1 MDDGITNVR
10 GESAHDPDSR
20 YGADPKVKPRP
31 LHHLDSE
38 ENLGILRQLECWWTE
53 ARDLQ
58 AENRREMLLDADFY
72 DGFQYSDEDRFD
84 MLARGQ
90 APLVFNLVKPACDW
104 IIGTERRTRV
114 DTKVHPRGDEDR
126 ESARAKHELLKYV
139 SDANGT
145 PWQRSKAF
153 ADAIKVGFGCMED
166 FVRSDA
172 LEEELAQRHVDWKSI
187 WWDAFSRCDDM
198 SDCRYIHRSQFMD
211 LDYGLALWPER
222 AEQMK
227 AAAVGYLDSDLEI
240 MQDEWDLPAVFTV
253 GTQTD
258 RQQRHFRFT
267 GITGINRTGRQR
279 VQLVTTWFRRPLVT
293 RRIRALVEGYDEYEG
308 RLFDADDA
316 KVAELITRGVLSTTD
331 AVTDRLWYAIWIPG
345 RSGTLLALGQSP
357 YQHNRYPFT
366 FIWCYR
372 RHRDH
377 QPYGIVR
384 QLRDPQEDYNK
395 RRSKALFAMSANRVI
410 YEENAVNEDEE
421 DDFLDQ
427 VSRPNAAI
435 RVNDGAL
442 QNNRI
447 KIETNIDIGQG
458 HLRLMEDA
466 RQQVYEGSG
475 VTRENLGQDTNATSG
490 RAILAKQQQGAVTTA
505 EVFDNYRLFIQQ
517 SGQKQL
523 SLIEQYMTLPKK
535 IRVLGPDKDVQ
546 FITVNEP
553 YIDPASGQVMFH
565 NDVTKGQ
572 ADFVVDQQDFRET
585 VRMALSETLME
596 TISKMPPE
604 LGLQLLD
611 LAIELMDIPNKDEI
625 VARIR
630 AMNGQTPQPADPA
643 QQAAQQQ
650 QQAMQD
656 QLAQL
661 EMQERQARI
670 GKDSAAAEKLR
681 AEARAKTIEGKTKAL
696 DTAGIVAAAQP
707 LAPAADRLWEGA
719 SQ

>member
-1 MDDGITNVR
+1 MDDITNVR
-10 GESAHDPDSR
+10 GDSAHDPDSR
-20 YGADPKVKPRP
+20 YGADKTVKLAPQHP
-31 LHHLDSE
+31 LDTE
-38 ENLGILRQLECWWTE
+38 ENIGILRQIECWWTE

-58 AENRREMLLDADFY
+58 AENRREQLLDADFY
-72 DGFQYSDEDRFD
+72 DGDQYSDEDRFT
-84 MLARGQ
+84 LLERGQ

-114 DTKVHPRGDEDR
+114 DSKVHPRGDEDR
-126 ESARAKHELLKYV
+126 EAAKAKHELLKYV
-139 SDANGT
+139 SDANQT
-145 PWQRSKAF
+145 PWHRSAAF
-153 ADAIKVGFGCMED
+153 ADAVKVGVGWMED
-166 FVRSDA
+166 FVRADA
-172 LEEELAQRHVDWKSI
+172 LEDELAQRHTDWKAI
-187 WWDAFSRCDDM
+187 WWDAFSRSNDL
-198 SDCRYIHRSQFMD
+198 SDCRYLHRSQFMD
-211 LDYGLALWPER
+211 LDYALSLWPER
-222 AEQMK
+222 ADQLK
-227 AAAVGYLDSDLEI
+227 AAAVGYMDSDLEI
-240 MQDEWDLPAVFTV
+240 MQDEWDLPAAFTV
-253 GTQTD
+253 GNSVD

-279 VQLVTTWFRRPLVT
+279 VQLVVTWFRRPLVT
-293 RRIRALVEGYDEYEG
+293 KRIRARMAGYDEHDG
-308 RLFDADDA
+308 KLFDANDA
-316 KVAELITRGVLSTTD
+316 EVAQLVQRGVLSLTD
-331 AVTDRLWYAIWIPG
+331 AVTDKIWYALWIPG
-345 RSGTLLALGQSP
+345 RFGTLLDLKPSP
-357 YQHNRYPFT
+357 YKHNRFPYTP
-366 FIWCYR
+366 IWCYR
-372 RHRDH
+372 RHRDG

-395 RRSKALFAMSANRVI
+395 RRSKALFAMSTNRLM
-410 YEENAVNEDEE
+410 YEEGAINEADE

-427 VSRPNAAI
+427 ASRPNAQM
-435 RVNDGAL
+435 RVRDGAL

-447 KIETNIDIGQG
+447 KIETSIDVGQA

-505 EVFDNYRLFIQQ
+505 EVFDNYRLFIQL

-535 IRVLGPDKDVQ
+535 IRVLGPEKDVQ
-546 FITVNEP
+546 FLTVNEP
-553 YIDPASGQVMFH
+553 YIDPATGEVMFR

-572 ADFVVDQQDFRET
+572 ADFIVDQQDFRET
-585 VRMALSETLME
+585 VRMALAETLME
-596 TISKMPPE
+596 TIAKMPPD

-611 LAIELMDIPNKDEI
+611 LAVDLMDIPNKEEI

-630 AMNGQTPQPADPA
+630 AMNGQNPAPPDPA

-650 QQAMQD
+650 QQALQD
-656 QLAQL
+656 QAAQL
-661 EMQERQARI
+661 ELQERQVRI
-670 GKDSAAAEKLR
+670 GKEAAATEKLR